1 MEDRKEVKNHLHE
14 FQPNVDS
21 RGPKYTVFPGTF
33 SGHNES
39 KEKKKKTAGVARK
52 FSRIYWPELGWEEM
66 FLQAVC
72 YRAGRE
78 GTHWRTGD

>member
-1 MEDRKEVKNHLHE
+1 MWTAGVPNTQCFQAPSADIMKVRK
-14 FQPNVDS
+14 
-21 RGPKYTVFPGTF
+21 
-33 SGHNES
+33 
-39 KEKKKKTAGVARK
+39 KKKKTAGVARK